1 MVKTLSEFW
10 NEVASICY
18 DSSDYGIIAQVR
30 SQFRTNEINKFVNA
44 FIPGTEIL
52 KDGKNGTPVA
62 MKGKADDDKG
72 ASGNEEIDFHGLQLF
87 DYSDMKGDWM
97 VVTFPNLE
105 ALEKHLLSEA
115 GALNV
120 YSSDMLVFEDGVF
133 KPFEIM
139 FNGDND
145 TVIPIDKDNFDTP
158 LDIKAMQDRIWV
170 RWMDPKELE
179 PLTDEE
185 VAEYRKS
192 IGKSKHDKHSIR
204 SAFFS
209 CVFFNLRVCRSVF
222 RIPPQASG
230 GNRGVQS
237 KSAPLPAP

>member
-105 ALEKHLLSEA
+105 ALEGYPAYYEETYGEPLDEER
-115 GALNV
+115 
-120 YSSDMLVFEDGVF
+120 Y
-133 KPFEIM
+133 EIM
-139 FNGDND
+139 AAPDD
-145 TVIPIDKDNFDTP
+145 V
-158 LDIKAMQDRIWV
+158 LARC
-170 RWMDPKELE
+170 ELY
-179 PLTDEE
+179 T
-185 VAEYRKS
+185 
-192 IGKSKHDKHSIR
+192 
-204 SAFFS
+204 
-209 CVFFNLRVCRSVF
+209 N
-222 RIPPQASG
+222 
-230 GNRGVQS
+230 
-237 KSAPLPAP
+237 LPADTLTLYNDLWTELGI

>member
-1 MVKTLSEFW
+1 MKVDMEVIEMVKTLSEFW

-105 ALEKHLLSEA
+105 TLEKHLLSEA

-158 LDIKAMQDRIWV
+158 LDIKAMRDRIWV

-192 IGKSKHDKHSIR
+192 IGK
-204 SAFFS
+204 
-209 CVFFNLRVCRSVF
+209 
-222 RIPPQASG
+222 
-230 GNRGVQS
+230 
-237 KSAPLPAP
+237 

>member
-97 VVTFPNLE
+97 VVTQSGSTGK
-105 ALEKHLLSEA
+105 ASSE
-115 GALNV
+115 
-120 YSSDMLVFEDGVF
+120 
-133 KPFEIM
+133 
-139 FNGDND
+139 
-145 TVIPIDKDNFDTP
+145 
-158 LDIKAMQDRIWV
+158 
-170 RWMDPKELE
+170 
-179 PLTDEE
+179 
-185 VAEYRKS
+185 
-192 IGKSKHDKHSIR
+192 R
-204 SAFFS
+204 SRRTECIFFRYA
-209 CVFFNLRVCRSVF
+209 C
-222 RIPPQASG
+222 I
-230 GNRGVQS
+230 
-237 KSAPLPAP
+237 